1 MSQENNNTAKL
12 ENNSHN
18 EIISLQDKDN
28 KNLKTS
34 FKSLN
39 LSNQSQDTDLVKIEE
54 KLENVYNEYLA
65 NKEKIFPGNKLL
77 NDNYSKLVS
86 VLDNENIFLKEPKE
100 QADFINKQVLKLFE
114 EIEEKPKLLTLYS
127 DSLHH
132 VLYL

>member
-54 KLENVYNEYLA
+54 KLENVYNEYLYQLRYQTEFE
-65 NKEKIFPGNKLL
+65 NNHKGP
-77 NDNYSKLVS
+77 
-86 VLDNENIFLKEPKE
+86 LDYI
-100 QADFINKQVLKLFE
+100 
-114 EIEEKPKLLTLYS
+114 
-127 DSLHH
+127 
-132 VLYL
+132 

>member
-54 KLENVYNEYLA
+54 KLENVYNEYLE

-132 VLYL
+132 VLY

>member
-132 VLYL
+132 VLY